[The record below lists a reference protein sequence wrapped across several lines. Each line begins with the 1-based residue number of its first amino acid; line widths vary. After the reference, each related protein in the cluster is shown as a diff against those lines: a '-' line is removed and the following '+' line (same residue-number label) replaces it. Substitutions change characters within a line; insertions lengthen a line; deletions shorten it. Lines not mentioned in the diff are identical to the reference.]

1 MLALAQALFV
11 LQLMPQIGVVQNGVD
26 SWRVQFWWKGDA
38 LTVPNRPTM
47 EEAELDK
54 ARLEAAPDEDKPGII
69 TAIEAEKKKAEQE
82 AEAQQKA
89 EEAKKETEQLPS
101 KLYVRRHYA
110 GYRMVFK
117 HPIHTKWVPT
127 RSSAAEPDLT
137 DNELQERAQK
147 DRQEVFDK
155 AWDGMSAA
163 DVAQLVQS
171 LTQQSPTLKKQGHV
185 QDE

>member
-69 TAIEAEKKKAEQE
+69 TAIEAEKKKQNKK
-82 AEAQQKA
+82 QRRSRKQKKQR
-89 EEAKKETEQLPS
+89 KKQNNFL
-101 KLYVRRHYA
+101 
-110 GYRMVFK
+110 
-117 HPIHTKWVPT
+117 
-127 RSSAAEPDLT
+127 RSSTSGAT
-137 DNELQERAQK
+137 T
-147 DRQEVFDK
+147 K
-155 AWDGMSAA
+155 AIEWFLNIPSIQNGCLPA
-163 DVAQLVQS
+163 VV
-171 LTQQSPTLKKQGHV
+171 PPNRI
-185 QDE
+185 